1 MLPLFY
7 VAELP
12 TQINE
17 RCSLGGDVGHHI
29 ARVLRAV
36 PGEELL
42 LSDGKG
48 HWSRV
53 SVLEVEKNSVDL
65 AVLESGFQEPR
76 EISITVVQGITKG
89 DRTRENMEL
98 LVQADVDRIIPW
110 KASRSIGKL
119 PDGVE
124 KLKVAV
130 IEAGKQSR
138 RYYLPEVADVVDT
151 DQLQAILRSAD
162 LAVVLEADTEK
173 KLSEVVNKS
182 VHPTSIVLV
191 VGPEGGISNEELEK
205 MADAGAIPAKLG
217 RTILRSAHA
226 GIAAVSALNVALG
239 LW

>member
-7 VAELP
+7 VSELP

-17 RCSLGGDVGHHI
+17 RCRLVGHVGHHI
-29 ARVLRAV
+29 SRVLRAL

-53 SVLEVEKNSVDL
+53 SVIGVEKASVDL
-65 AVLESGFQEPR
+65 AVLESGLQAPR
-76 EISITVVQGITKG
+76 DVSITVVQGITKG
-89 DRTRENMEL
+89 DRTRENIEL
-98 LVQADVDRIIPW
+98 LVQAGVDRIIPW
-110 KASRSIGKL
+110 KAARSIGKL

-124 KLKVAV
+124 KLKIAV

-138 RYYLPEVADVVDT
+138 RYYLPEVADVVDLE
-151 DQLQAILRSAD
+151 QLQAIIRSAD
-162 LAVVLEADTEK
+162 LSVVLEAHTEK
-173 KLSEVVNKS
+173 KLSEVVNKNTHLTS
-182 VHPTSIVLV
+182 VVLII
-191 VGPEGGISNEELEK
+191 GPEGGISDQEIEK
-205 MADAGAIPAKLG
+205 MIEAGAIPAKLG

-226 GIAAVSALNVALG
+226 GIAAVSALSVSLG

>member
-7 VAELP
+7 VSELP
-12 TQINE
+12 TEINE
-17 RCSLGGDVGHHI
+17 KCRLVGHVGHHI
-29 ARVLRAV
+29 SRVLRAV

-48 HWSRV
+48 KWSRACV
-53 SVLEVEKNSVDL
+53 IALEKNSVDL
-65 AVLESGFQEPR
+65 AVLESGFQTPHEV
-76 EISITVVQGITKG
+76 SITVVQGITKG
-89 DRTRENMEL
+89 DRTRENIEL
-98 LVQADVDRIIPW
+98 LVQAGVDRIVPW

-124 KLKVAV
+124 KLRIAV

-138 RYYLPEVADVVDT
+138 RYYLPEVTDVVDT

-162 LAVVLEADTEK
+162 LSVVLEAQTER
-173 KLSEVVNKS
+173 KLSELVNKNHHLS
-182 VHPTSIVLV
+182 SIVLV
-191 VGPEGGISNEELEK
+191 VGPEGGITDSELEK
-205 MADAGAIPAKLG
+205 MQDAGAIPAKLG

-226 GIAAVSALNVALG
+226 GIAAVSALSVALG

>member
-7 VAELP
+7 VADLP
-12 TQINE
+12 THINE
-17 RCSLGGDVGHHI
+17 RCRLVGHVGHHI

-48 HWSRV
+48 YWSRATV
-53 SVLEVEKNSVDL
+53 IGVEKNSVEL
-65 AVLESGFQEPR
+65 VVLESGHQPAR
-76 EISITVVQGITKG
+76 DVSITVVQGITKN

-98 LVQADVDRIIPW
+98 LVQAGVDRIVPW

-124 KLKVAV
+124 KLRIAV

-138 RYYLPEVADVVDT
+138 RYYLPEVTDVVDT
-151 DQLQAILRSAD
+151 EQLQAILRSAD
-162 LAVVLEADTEK
+162 LSIVLEAHTEK
-173 KLSEVVNKS
+173 KLSEVVNKNHHLIS
-182 VHPTSIVLV
+182 VVLV
-191 VGPEGGISNEELEK
+191 VGPEGGISEAELGKMEE
-205 MADAGAIPAKLG
+205 AGAIPAKLG

-226 GIAAVSALNVALG
+226 GIAGVSALSVALG

>member
-17 RCSLGGDVGHHI
+17 RCSLSGDVGHHI
-29 ARVLRAV
+29 ARVLRAA

-53 SVLEVEKNSVDL
+53 SIAGVEKNSVEV

-89 DRTRENMEL
+89 DRTRENIEL
-98 LVQADVDRIIPW
+98 LVQADVDRIVPW

-130 IEAGKQSR
+130 AEAGKQSR
-138 RYYLPEVADVVDT
+138 RYYLPEVTDVVDT

-162 LAVVLEADTEK
+162 LAVVLEAETEK
-173 KLSEVVNKS
+173 KLSEIMNKS
-182 VHPTSIVLV
+182 AHPTSIVLV
-191 VGPEGGISNEELEK
+191 VGPEGGISKEELEK
-205 MADAGAIPAKLG
+205 MMDVGAIPAKLG
-217 RTILRSAHA
+217 PTILRSAHA
-226 GIAAVSALNVALG
+226 GIAAVSALNIALG

>member
-7 VAELP
+7 VSELP
-12 TQINE
+12 TEINE
-17 RCSLGGDVGHHI
+17 KCRLVGHVGHHI

-48 HWSRV
+48 KWSRACV
-53 SVLEVEKNSVDL
+53 IAVEKSSVDL
-65 AVLESGFQEPR
+65 AVLESGFQAPR
-76 EISITVVQGITKG
+76 EVSITVVQGITKG
-89 DRTRENMEL
+89 DRTRENIEL
-98 LVQADVDRIIPW
+98 LVQAGVDRIVPW

-124 KLKVAV
+124 KLRHAV

-138 RYYLPEVADVVDT
+138 RYYLPEVVEAVDT

-162 LAVVLEADTEK
+162 LSVVLEAHTER
-173 KLSEVVNKS
+173 KLSELVNKNHHLSS
-182 VHPTSIVLV
+182 VVLV
-191 VGPEGGISNEELEK
+191 VGPEGGITESELEK
-205 MADAGAIPAKLG
+205 MEDAGAIPAKLG

-226 GIAAVSALNVALG
+226 GIAAVSALSVALG

>member
-7 VAELP
+7 VSDLP

-17 RCSLGGDVGHHI
+17 RCRLVGHVGHHI
-29 ARVLRAV
+29 SRVLRAV

-53 SVLEVEKNSVDL
+53 CVIGVDKASVDL
-65 AVLESGFQEPR
+65 AVLESGLQAPR
-76 EISITVVQGITKG
+76 DISITVVQGITKG
-89 DRTRENMEL
+89 DRTRENIEL
-98 LVQADVDRIIPW
+98 LVQAGVDRIVPW

-119 PDGVE
+119 PDGVD
-124 KLKVAV
+124 KLKLAV

-138 RYYLPEVADVVDT
+138 RYYLPEVADVVDM
-151 DQLQAILRSAD
+151 DHLQAIIRSAD
-162 LAVVLEADTEK
+162 LSIVLEAHTEK
-173 KLSEVVNKS
+173 KLSEIVNKNA
-182 VHPTSIVLV
+182 HLTSIVLI
-191 VGPEGGISNEELEK
+191 VGPEGGISDQEIEK
-205 MADAGAIPAKLG
+205 MVEAGAIPAKLG

-226 GIAAVSALNVALG
+226 GIAAVSALSVSLG

>member
-1 MLPLFY
+1 MLSLFY

-17 RCSLGGDVGHHI
+17 RRSLDGDVAHHI
-29 ARVLRAV
+29 ARVLRAA

-42 LSDGKG
+42 LSDGNG
-48 HWSRV
+48 RWSRV
-53 SVLEVEKNSVDL
+53 SIIGVEKSSVDV

-89 DRTRENMEL
+89 DRTRENIEL
-98 LVQADVDRIIPW
+98 LVQAGVDRIVPW

-138 RYYLPEVADVVDT
+138 RYYLPEVTDVVDT

-162 LAVVLEADTEK
+162 LAVVLEAEAMK
-173 KLSEVVNKS
+173 KLSEAVNKS
-182 VHPTSIVLV
+182 AHPTSVVLV
-191 VGPEGGISNEELEK
+191 VGPEGGISREEIEK
-205 MADAGAIPAKLG
+205 MTDAGAVLAKLG
-217 RTILRSAHA
+217 STILRSAHA

>member
-12 TQINE
+12 TNINE
-17 RCSLGGDVGHHI
+17 RFRLVGLVGHHI

-36 PGEELL
+36 PGEEIL

-48 HWSRV
+48 YWSRV
-53 SVLEVEKNSVDL
+53 SIIAVEKASVDL
-65 AVLESGFQEPR
+65 AVLESGFQQPR
-76 EISITVVQGITKG
+76 DISITVVQGITKG
-89 DRTRENMEL
+89 DRTRENIEL
-98 LVQADVDRIIPW
+98 LVQAGVDRIVPW

-124 KLKVAV
+124 KLKLAV

-138 RYYLPEVADVVDT
+138 RYYLPEVEDVVDM
-151 DQLQAILRSAD
+151 DKLQAILRSAD
-162 LAVVLEADTEK
+162 LSVVLEAHAEK
-173 KLSEVVNKS
+173 KLSEVVNKNQ
-182 VHPTSIVLV
+182 HLTSIVLV
-191 VGPEGGISNEELEK
+191 VGPEGGISDSELEK
-205 MADAGAIPAKLG
+205 MEEAGAIAAKLG

-226 GIAAVSALNVALG
+226 GIAAVSALSIALG

>member
-7 VAELP
+7 VVELP

-17 RCSLGGDVGHHI
+17 RCSLGGDVAHHI
-29 ARVLRAV
+29 SRVLRAA

-42 LSDGKG
+42 LSDGRG

-53 SVLEVEKNSVDL
+53 SIVGVEKSSVEVV
-65 AVLESGFQEPR
+65 VLESGFQEPR

-89 DRTRENMEL
+89 DRTRENIEL

-124 KLKVAV
+124 KLKIAV
-130 IEAGKQSR
+130 TEAGKQSR
-138 RYYLPEVADVVDT
+138 RFYLPEVADVVDT
-151 DQLQAILRSAD
+151 DELQAILRSAD
-162 LAVVLEADTEK
+162 LAIVLEAETEK

-182 VHPTSIVLV
+182 GHPMSIVLV
-191 VGPEGGISNEELEK
+191 VGPEGGISSEELAK
-205 MADAGAIPAKLG
+205 MMDAGAILAKLG
-217 RTILRSAHA
+217 PTILRSAHA